1 MVVKPLVGALLMA
14 VMVLREWNCLVL
26 ASSVT
31 LEAFAGELRLESL
44 PEAVLSEL
52 LP

>member
-14 VMVLREWNCLVL
+14 VLRVWNCLVL
-26 ASSVT
+26 APSVT
-31 LEAFAGELRLESL
+31 LEAFAGELPLSL
-44 PEAVLSEL
+44 PEVVLSAL